1 MIFYS
6 LILVPIIAL
15 WLWWPLHRPARRAF
29 WWALTATMVLGA
41 LPALLIL
48 AMRQTTLSYHVI
60 AHLQVASGWVLSAI
74 VLSILLALLRDA
86 AWLLTWKAKWRS
98 LASALRQPLCTVA
111 GVSLSL
117 LVSAYGVVQALK
129 VPEVRTQEITLPRLP
144 AELDGLRVA
153 VVSDI
158 HASPINN
165 ARYVQGLVE
174 RTQTARPDL
183 VVLPGDMVDGDVAT
197 QAANIA
203 PLAQLQAPM
212 GVWLAPGNHEYYSG
226 YNAWAHEFRKLGLR
240 YLENQ
245 TVLLPIRGRTLAVS
259 GLGDPAYGRLSNQN
273 SDPAVA
279 EGLPPDIA
287 AVQRQAQ
294 GADVH
299 LLLAHQPKPAREY
312 AQHDVDLQIAG
323 HTHGGHIRGL
333 DQWLVA
339 PANNGFVRGLY
350 EVGAMRLFVS
360 SGAGLWAGFAVRL
373 GVPSAIDLLILR
385 APNPS
390 TVPATS

>member
-29 WWALTATMVLGA
+29 WWALVATMVLGA

-48 AMRQTTLSYHVI
+48 AMRQTTLSYQVI
-60 AHLQVASGWVLSAI
+60 AHLQVGSGLVLSAI
-74 VLSILLALLRDA
+74 VLSILLALLRDV
-86 AWLLTWKAKWRS
+86 AWLLSWKAGWRG
-98 LASALRQPLCTVA
+98 LAQGLRQPLWTVTGA
-111 GVSLSL
+111 GLAL
-117 LVSAYGVVQALK
+117 LVSAYGVLQALK

-153 VVSDI
+153 VIADI
-158 HASPINN
+158 HASPVNN
-165 ARYVQGLVE
+165 ARYVQAIVE
-174 RTQTARPDL
+174 RTQAAQPDL
-183 VVLPGDMVDGDVAT
+183 IVLPGDMVDGDVAT

-203 PLAQLQAPM
+203 PLAQLQAPH
-212 GVWLAPGNHEYYSG
+212 GVWFAPGNHEYYSG
-226 YNAWAHEFRKLGLR
+226 YNAWAKEFRRIGLH
-240 YLENQ
+240 YLENR
-245 TVLLPIRGRTLAVS
+245 TEKLNIRGRTLAVS

-273 SDPAVA
+273 DNPAVA

-287 AVQRQAQ
+287 AVQQQAQ

-299 LLLAHQPKPAREY
+299 LLLAHQPKPARDY
-312 AQHDVDLQIAG
+312 AQHGVDLQIAG

-333 DQWLVA
+333 DQLLIA

-350 EVGAMRLFVS
+350 DVGPMQLFVS

-373 GVPSAIDLLILR
+373 GVPSAIDLLVLR
-385 APNPS
+385 S
-390 TVPATS
+390 PAASAKP